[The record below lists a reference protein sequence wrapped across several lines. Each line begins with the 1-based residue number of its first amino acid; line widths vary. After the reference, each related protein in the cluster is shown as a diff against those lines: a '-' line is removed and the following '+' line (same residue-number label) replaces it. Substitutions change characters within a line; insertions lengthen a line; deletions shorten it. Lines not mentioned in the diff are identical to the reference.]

1 MESFLEFMRSPM
13 AMVVGALVI
22 VLLCV
27 LIRFL
32 VKRNRPTGKGSDVQA
47 PPTAPGP
54 DEAPGAPGGRSTP
67 QAGGGP
73 AA

>member
-32 VKRNRPTGKGSDVQA
+32 VKRNRPTG
-47 PPTAPGP
+47 
-54 DEAPGAPGGRSTP
+54 
-67 QAGGGP
+67 
-73 AA
+73 